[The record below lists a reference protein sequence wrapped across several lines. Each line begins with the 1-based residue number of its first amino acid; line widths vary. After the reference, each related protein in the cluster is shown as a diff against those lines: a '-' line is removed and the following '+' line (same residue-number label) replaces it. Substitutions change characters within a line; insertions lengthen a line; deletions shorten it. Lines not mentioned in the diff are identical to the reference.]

1 MAIIIGTSGND
12 TLKGTSDYYDNYDT
26 LTGGGGNDIFFY
38 GGLNYINTITDFG
51 GVGKGTNPTAAVI
64 AEVDTLSFQSYS
76 GFTAQ
81 NLLLTQNGTSLSIS
95 FQGFGNTGFI
105 LENFALSN
113 LDNLSKSTGAT
124 VDLGNILFY
133 GQTTITD
140 SFDVF
145 DANSTQSTVF
155 KKNTVTFLNDLSNNV
170 SGFDNSND
178 VINGQG
184 GDDIIEGLSGNDILR
199 GGAGNN
205 TLNGGVGD
213 DTFYADSPSSNNLL
227 NGGDGNDFLD
237 ISGSDK
243 YYSYAPDYD
252 DRSLGNNTLNG
263 GAGDDTLNASG
274 SFGDNL
280 LDGGDGNDSLSIS
293 GNQRGEEYGAFNSRS
308 DGDNILNGGAGDDT
322 LSASGSNGDNLLFGG
337 DGNDF
342 LDISGFIYRYFD
354 SSYNSRSSGKNLLS
368 GGDGNDT
375 LTASGATGN
384 NTLNGG
390 NGDDSLTGGG
400 GKDSLTGGGG
410 KDKFVYKGLSNDTTN
425 SGRITDTINTG
436 TYTIADFTGVGKGT
450 NPTAAVIAEVDTLI
464 FQDNSGFTADNLLL
478 TQNGT
483 SLSIRFQGYGDTRFI
498 LENFA
503 LENLDNLT
511 KSTGATVDL
520 GNILFYG
527 QTTITDS
534 FDVFDANSTQ
544 STVFKKNTVTFL
556 NDLDNNVSGFDN
568 SNDVINGQGGDDI
581 IEGLSGNDILRG
593 GDGND
598 TLNGGDGNDTL
609 NSGIGNNT
617 LNGGNGDDSLNFYSL
632 STLVT
637 QTVDGGTGNDTLSLS
652 YSSATTGITSTFNPT
667 TNIGAISTTADT
679 TVFSYKNIEQL
690 NITGTD
696 YDDYLVG
703 SNGNDTLR
711 SGNGNDTIDG
721 GAGED
726 LLDISFSIGNH
737 LLNGG
742 DGNDSLRALSSFYDE
757 FGNYVER
764 RTSGDNTLNG
774 GAGND
779 TLDISGSADDNLLD
793 GGDGN
798 DFLSAIYST
807 TSGDNTLKGGNGD
820 DTLDIFGSTGNNLL
834 YGGDGN
840 DSLIASLTSGNNT
853 LEGGNGDDTLRGGD
867 GDGDAILI
875 GGKGND
881 WLYGKGGTYTIAD
894 FTGVGKGTNPT
905 AAVIAEV
912 DTVIFQ
918 DNSGFTA
925 KNLLLTQNGTSL
937 SIRFQ
942 GYGDTRFIL
951 ENFALENLDNLTK
964 STGATVDLGNILF
977 YGQTTITD
985 SFDVFDANST
995 QSTVFKKNTVT
1006 FLNDLDNNVSG
1017 FDNSNDVI
1025 NGQGGDDIIEGLSG
1039 NDILRGGDGNDTLNG
1054 GDGNDTLNSGIGN
1067 NTLNGGNGDDSLN
1080 FYSLST
1086 LVTQTVDGG
1095 TGNDTLSLSYSS
1107 ATTGITS
1114 TFNPTTNIGAIS
1126 TTADTTVFS
1135 YKNIEQLNITGTDY
1149 DDYLV
1154 GSNGNDTL
1162 RSGNGNDTIDGGA
1175 GEDLLDIS
1183 FSIGNHLLNGGDGND
1198 FLQALSSFYDEFGN
1212 YVRSSS
1218 LGNNTLN
1225 GGAGNDILYVESSA
1239 DDNLLDGGDGND
1251 FLYTPFFSDN
1261 NTLNGGVGNDT
1272 LNVNSSTGNNL
1283 LDGGDGNDSLIAS
1296 GASGNNTLEGGNGDD
1311 TLTGGN
1317 GDAIIIGGKGND
1329 WLYGEGGTDTFVF
1342 NSFDEG
1348 LDLIRDFGSI
1358 NEPNELIQVSAA
1370 GFGGGL
1376 SAGVLQASQFTLGE
1390 SATTSKERFIY
1401 NSTTGA
1407 LFFDQDGSA
1416 GAFTQVQFAGLFPGL
1431 SLTNNNFVVV

>member
-12 TLKGTSDYYDNYDT
+12 TLQGTLDYYDNYDT
-26 LTGGGGNDIFFY
+26 LTGGGGNDIFLY
-38 GGLNYINTITDFG
+38 GGSNYINTIPDFG
-51 GVGKGTNPTAAVI
+51 GVGKGINPTAAVI
-64 AEVDTLSFQSYS
+64 AEVDILSFQNYS

-81 NLLLTQNGTSLSIS
+81 NLLLTQNGTSLSIN

-155 KKNTVTFLNDLSNNV
+155 KKNTVTFLNDLDNNV

-184 GDDIIEGLSGNDILR
+184 GDDIIQGLSGNDILR

-213 DTFYADSPSSNNLL
+213 DTLYADSPSSNNLF
-227 NGGDGNDFLD
+227 NGGDGNDFLFA
-237 ISGSDK
+237 SGSYK

-293 GNQRGEEYGAFNSRS
+293 GSGSSGEYSASISGSE
-308 DGDNILNGGAGDDT
+308 GDNTLKGGAGDDT
-322 LSASGSNGDNLLFGG
+322 LSASGSSGDNLLFGA

-342 LDISGFIYRYFD
+342 LDISGYIYQYLDSYF
-354 SSYNSRSSGKNLLS
+354 SSRSSGKNLLS

-410 KDKFVYKGLSNDTTN
+410 KDKFIYKGLIGDNTN
-425 SGRITDTINTG
+425 GVRSTDPINTG
-436 TYTIADFTGVGKGT
+436 TYIIADFTGVGEGI

-464 FQDNSGFTADNLLL
+464 FQDNSGFTAKNLLL

-483 SLSIRFQGYGDTRFI
+483 SLEISFQGYGDTRFI

-520 GNILFYG
+520 GNILFSG
-527 QTTITDS
+527 QTAIADS
-534 FDVFDANSTQ
+534 FDVFDANFTQ
-544 STVFKKNTVTFL
+544 NTVFKKNTVTFL

-609 NSGIGNNT
+609 DGGTGNNI
-617 LNGGNGDDSLNFYSL
+617 LNGGNGDDSFNFGSL

-637 QTVDGGTGNDTLSLS
+637 QTVDGGTGNDFLSLS

-667 TNIGAISTTADT
+667 NNTVVISTTPDT

-690 NITGTD
+690 NITGTN

-703 SNGNDTLR
+703 STGNDTLR

-726 LLDISFSIGNH
+726 FLDISLSTGDH

-742 DGNDSLRALSSFYDE
+742 DGNDSLKVLSYIQDE
-757 FGNYVER
+757 FGNYVQ
-764 RTSGDNTLNG
+764 
-774 GAGND
+774 
-779 TLDISGSADDNLLD
+779 GS
-793 GGDGN
+793 
-798 DFLSAIYST
+798 
-807 TSGDNTLKGGNGD
+807 
-820 DTLDIFGSTGNNLL
+820 
-834 YGGDGN
+834 
-840 DSLIASLTSGNNT
+840 
-853 LEGGNGDDTLRGGD
+853 
-867 GDGDAILI
+867 
-875 GGKGND
+875 
-881 WLYGKGGTYTIAD
+881 
-894 FTGVGKGTNPT
+894 
-905 AAVIAEV
+905 
-912 DTVIFQ
+912 
-918 DNSGFTA
+918 
-925 KNLLLTQNGTSL
+925 
-937 SIRFQ
+937 
-942 GYGDTRFIL
+942 
-951 ENFALENLDNLTK
+951 
-964 STGATVDLGNILF
+964 
-977 YGQTTITD
+977 
-985 SFDVFDANST
+985 
-995 QSTVFKKNTVT
+995 
-1006 FLNDLDNNVSG
+1006 VSG
-1017 FDNSNDVI
+1017 
-1025 NGQGGDDIIEGLSG
+1025 
-1039 NDILRGGDGNDTLNG
+1039 
-1054 GDGNDTLNSGIGN
+1054 
-1067 NTLNGGNGDDSLN
+1067 
-1080 FYSLST
+1080 
-1086 LVTQTVDGG
+1086 
-1095 TGNDTLSLSYSS
+1095 
-1107 ATTGITS
+1107 
-1114 TFNPTTNIGAIS
+1114 
-1126 TTADTTVFS
+1126 
-1135 YKNIEQLNITGTDY
+1135 
-1149 DDYLV
+1149 
-1154 GSNGNDTL
+1154 
-1162 RSGNGNDTIDGGA
+1162 
-1175 GEDLLDIS
+1175 
-1183 FSIGNHLLNGGDGND
+1183 
-1198 FLQALSSFYDEFGN
+1198 
-1212 YVRSSS
+1212 
-1218 LGNNTLN
+1218 
-1225 GGAGNDILYVESSA
+1225 
-1239 DDNLLDGGDGND
+1239 
-1251 FLYTPFFSDN
+1251 N
-1261 NTLNGGVGNDT
+1261 NTLNGGVGDDT
-1272 LNVNSSTGNNL
+1272 LNVSSSTGNNL

-1296 GASGNNTLEGGNGDD
+1296 YTSGNNTLNGGVGNDTLDVSSSNANILDGGDGNDSLIASGATGNNTVIGGNGDD
-1311 TLTGGN
+1311 TLTGGS
-1317 GDAIIIGGKGND
+1317 GDGILIGGKGND
-1329 WLYGEGGTDTFVF
+1329 RLFGEGGTDTFVF

-1348 LDLIRDFGSI
+1348 LDLIRDFGAV
-1358 NEPNELIQVSAA
+1358 NEPNEIIQVSAA

-1376 SAGVLQASQFTLGE
+1376 SAGVLKASQFTLGE
-1390 SATTSKERFIY
+1390 SATTSSQRFIY

-1407 LFFDQDGSA
+1407 LFFDSDGSA
-1416 GAFTQVQFAGLFPGL
+1416 GAFTQVQFAGLSPGL

>member
-38 GGLNYINTITDFG
+38 GGSNYINTIPDFG

-95 FQGFGNTGFI
+95 FQGFGNSGFI

-213 DTFYADSPSSNNLL
+213 DTLYADSPSSNNRLF
-227 NGGDGNDFLD
+227 GGDGNDFLD

-243 YYSYAPDYD
+243 YYSYLPDYD

-308 DGDNILNGGAGDDT
+308 DGDNILNGSAGDDT

-354 SSYNSRSSGKNLLS
+354 SGYNSRSSGKNLLS
-368 GGDGNDT
+368 GGNGNDT

-436 TYTIADFTGVGKGT
+436 THTIADFTGVGKGT

-483 SLSIRFQGYGDTRFI
+483 SLSISFQGYGDTRFI

-503 LENLDNLT
+503 LSNLDNLS

-556 NDLDNNVSGFDN
+556 NDLSNNVSGFDN

-593 GDGND
+593 GDGNN
-598 TLNGGDGNDTL
+598 TLNGGDG
-609 NSGIGNNT
+609 
-617 LNGGNGDDSLNFYSL
+617 DDSLSFGSL

-637 QTVDGGTGNDTLSLS
+637 QTVDGGTGNDTLSFS

-690 NITGTD
+690 NIIGTD
-696 YDDYLVG
+696 YDDYLLG
-703 SNGNDTLR
+703 SNGNDTLP

-726 LLDISFSIGNH
+726 FLDISFSTGDH

-757 FGNYVER
+757 FGDYLER

-779 TLDISGSADDNLLD
+779 TLDIFGSADDNLLD

-798 DFLSAIYST
+798 DSLIAYST
-807 TSGDNTLKGGNGD
+807 SGNNTLNGGVGNDTLDVGGSSANILDGGDGNDSLIVFSDGINTLKGGNGD
-820 DTLDIFGSTGNNLL
+820 DTL
-834 YGGDGN
+834 
-840 DSLIASLTSGNNT
+840 
-853 LEGGNGDDTLRGGD
+853 RGGF
-867 GDGDAILI
+867 GDAILI

-881 WLYGKGGTYTIAD
+881 WL
-894 FTGVGKGTNPT
+894 F
-905 AAVIAEV
+905 
-912 DTVIFQ
+912 
-918 DNSGFTA
+918 
-925 KNLLLTQNGTSL
+925 
-937 SIRFQ
+937 
-942 GYGDTRFIL
+942 
-951 ENFALENLDNLTK
+951 
-964 STGATVDLGNILF
+964 
-977 YGQTTITD
+977 
-985 SFDVFDANST
+985 
-995 QSTVFKKNTVT
+995 
-1006 FLNDLDNNVSG
+1006 
-1017 FDNSNDVI
+1017 
-1025 NGQGGDDIIEGLSG
+1025 
-1039 NDILRGGDGNDTLNG
+1039 
-1054 GDGNDTLNSGIGN
+1054 
-1067 NTLNGGNGDDSLN
+1067 
-1080 FYSLST
+1080 
-1086 LVTQTVDGG
+1086 
-1095 TGNDTLSLSYSS
+1095 
-1107 ATTGITS
+1107 
-1114 TFNPTTNIGAIS
+1114 
-1126 TTADTTVFS
+1126 
-1135 YKNIEQLNITGTDY
+1135 
-1149 DDYLV
+1149 
-1154 GSNGNDTL
+1154 
-1162 RSGNGNDTIDGGA
+1162 
-1175 GEDLLDIS
+1175 
-1183 FSIGNHLLNGGDGND
+1183 
-1198 FLQALSSFYDEFGN
+1198 
-1212 YVRSSS
+1212 
-1218 LGNNTLN
+1218 
-1225 GGAGNDILYVESSA
+1225 
-1239 DDNLLDGGDGND
+1239 
-1251 FLYTPFFSDN
+1251 
-1261 NTLNGGVGNDT
+1261 
-1272 LNVNSSTGNNL
+1272 
-1283 LDGGDGNDSLIAS
+1283 
-1296 GASGNNTLEGGNGDD
+1296 
-1311 TLTGGN
+1311 
-1317 GDAIIIGGKGND
+1317 
-1329 WLYGEGGTDTFVF
+1329 GEGGIDTFVF

-1348 LDLIRDFGSI
+1348 LDLIRDFGAI

-1390 SATTSKERFIY
+1390 SATTSSQRFIY

-1407 LFFDQDGSA
+1407 LFFDSDGSA
-1416 GAFTQVQFAGLFPGL
+1416 GAFTQVQFAGLSAGL